1 MKKLITLFLLLILNL
16 SSVKPENTKTGDL
29 GLKALIKT
37 IKKVTPEDNQLK
49 EKLKPLLFEPNPKNL
64 PDSIHQ
70 QNSKEKIQ
78 KELIKNYN
86 ATEHTL
92 TSKDGYELSA
102 LFVKNENA
110 PVNIIFLTGYFHQY
124 TPTKE
129 WCAPFLEILKLKKQK
144 PNFLMFDWA
153 GYGESPGE
161 NRFLRK
167 NAFGSNAYK
176 QVQAA
181 IDFVR
186 KDNDK
191 PIILHGFCFG
201 AAMAMHTT
209 LKAQEE
215 NNIMPDALVLSS
227 IFPDFNTILKQ
238 AVNHKNN
245 WFYKQI
251 LSWGLGKGCLD
262 YMMNG
267 SMFLK
272 PIEMVQKIDIPCMFD
287 HYMYDPFARMDEGLK
302 VFNKG
307 DLEKNMLLISEV
319 GKHVRIHT
327 TAPYQYQQAYNC
339 FLQKCGFID

>member
-1 MKKLITLFLLLILNL
+1 MKKLITLLLFLTLNIPSIKATNIEL
-16 SSVKPENTKTGDL
+16 KP
-29 GLKALIKT
+29 LIKT
-37 IKKVTPEDNQLK
+37 IKEATQEDNQLK

-70 QNSKEKIQ
+70 QNGKEIIRE
-78 KELIKNYN
+78 ELKTKHN

-92 TSKDGYELSA
+92 KSKDEYKLSA

-129 WCAPFLEILKLKKQK
+129 WCAPFVEILNFDGGQK

-167 NAFGSNAYK
+167 NAFGSKAYK

-181 IDFVR
+181 IDLVR

-209 LKAQEE
+209 LKAKKK
-215 NNIMPDALVLSS
+215 NHTMPDALVLSS
-227 IFPDFNTILKQ
+227 VFANFETLLNQ
-238 AVNHKNN
+238 AVNQKNN
-245 WFYKQI
+245 WFYKSV
-251 LSWGLGKGCLD
+251 LWMGFGKWCLD

-272 PIEMVQKIDIPCMFD
+272 PIEMIQEIDIPCLFD
-287 HYMYDPFARMDEGLK
+287 HYVNDPFAHFDEGIK
-302 VFNKG
+302 VFYNS
-307 DLEKNMLLISEV
+307 DLTKNMFLASET

-327 TAPYQYQQAYNC
+327 TAPYQYQQAYEE
-339 FLQKCGFID
+339 FLQNCGFIS